1 MYVYWS
7 KFNYCTWIF
16 HPIWLWF
23 IRYTFICGNCLA
35 FFFKKI
41 YWFWKYTVPLVSV
54 WCRQQEVRLSV
65 YAITATWVHVLKM
78 AGGMVPSFN
87 FMLWNILYRVFN
99 DLSIFLFLLLNYFIN
114 VIKFLE
120 EIKVVRNVYVKN
132 LARLFLK

>member
-1 MYVYWS
+1 M
-7 KFNYCTWIF
+7 
-16 HPIWLWF
+16 
-23 IRYTFICGNCLA
+23 
-35 FFFKKI
+35 
-41 YWFWKYTVPLVSV
+41 
-54 WCRQQEVRLSV
+54 
-65 YAITATWVHVLKM
+65 LKM
-78 AGGMVPSFN
+78 AGGMVPS